1 MKNPLSNANFKHWFG
16 NSVTIDGNTPKIFYH
31 GTGGDFNEFKIGRT
45 GAIWFAESTDASNK
59 FSTGQFMRQS
69 NGNPNTIPVF
79 LRIEKPYYWKITKDE
94 KMVDDYYKLLFS
106 NSFTKTQQK
115 QILKRKFEN
124 FDSDMFSF
132 GIVLEQSRKF
142 LQKYGY
148 DAIVIK
154 NDTGDNNW
162 GVFDPNQIKSA
173 IGNNGN
179 FSKNS
184 NDITENKMK
193 KLTNEQINHLK
204 VKLRPIIK
212 EILLERTNNPNEVL
226 KYKTIITWPTGV
238 KREVVNTLVGP
249 ALWNALDINRVG
261 NVDKLI
267 DKWNQDAIE
276 TAKMGGKNANFKYEY
291 IKL

>member
-1 MKNPLSNANFKHWFG
+1 
-16 NSVTIDGNTPKIFYH
+16 
-31 GTGGDFNEFKIGRT
+31 
-45 GAIWFAESTDASNK
+45 
-59 FSTGQFMRQS
+59 
-69 NGNPNTIPVF
+69 
-79 LRIEKPYYWKITKDE
+79 
-94 KMVDDYYKLLFS
+94 
-106 NSFTKTQQK
+106 
-115 QILKRKFEN
+115 
-124 FDSDMFSF
+124 
-132 GIVLEQSRKF
+132 
-142 LQKYGY
+142 
-148 DAIVIK
+148 
-154 NDTGDNNW
+154 
-162 GVFDPNQIKSA
+162 
-173 IGNNGN
+173 
-179 FSKNS
+179 
-184 NDITENKMK
+184 MK